1 MIEKDFKISRPLRT
15 VYSIL
20 GWLMIVLGLIGVVLP
35 IMPTVPF
42 LLVASWC
49 FARSSPRFH
58 CWLHNHRIF
67 GLPIKQWEEKRII
80 PPFVKIF
87 AVVSM
92 TGGFLLFLVIVHPAL
107 WFALSAAIVLL
118 AIAIYIVTRPSSS
131 TSSSSSLQK

>member
-1 MIEKDFKISRPLRT
+1 MIEKDFKISRPLR
-15 VYSIL
+15 VFYSIL
-20 GWLMIVLGLIGVVLP
+20 GWVMIVLGLIGVVLP

-58 CWLHNHRIF
+58 YWLHNHRIF

-80 PPFVKIF
+80 SPFIKTF

-92 TGGFLLFLVIVHPAL
+92 IGGFLLFLIIVHPAL
-107 WFALSAAIVLL
+107 WFALSAAILL
-118 AIAIYIVTRPSSS
+118 LMIAIYIVTRPSSS
-131 TSSSSSLQK
+131 TSSSLSK

>member
-1 MIEKDFKISRPLRT
+1 MEKNFKISRPLR
-15 VYSIL
+15 VFYSIL
-20 GWLMIVLGLIGVVLP
+20 GGVMVLLGLIGVVLP

-80 PPFVKIF
+80 SPFVKIF

-92 TGGFLLFLVIVHPAL
+92 TGGFLSFLIIVHPAL
-107 WFALSAAIVLL
+107 WFALSAAIILL
-118 AIAIYIVTRPSSS
+118 VIAIYIMTRPSSS
-131 TSSSSSLQK
+131 TSSSSSLPK